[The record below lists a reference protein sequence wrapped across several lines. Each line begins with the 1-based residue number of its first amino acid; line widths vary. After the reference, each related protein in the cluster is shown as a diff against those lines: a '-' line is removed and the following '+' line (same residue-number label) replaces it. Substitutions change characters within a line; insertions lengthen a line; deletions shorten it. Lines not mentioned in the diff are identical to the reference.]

1 MTQGA
6 DMHTKN
12 GLSKPCSLRLG
23 HTKSFAGMVIGVLGC
38 FSAWGGQVIAHRPS
52 PPLGYTDVV
61 RETRKHE
68 NFAVSE
74 RPTANKVVFRKVRLN
89 LKPVFDNA
97 ARFHVKKK
105 DHINF
110 ICSESEVGFNGGD
123 VVATVTSD
131 QGQKKGVH
139 IYRLDRCAAKK

>member
-12 GLSKPCSLRLG
+12 GRSKPCSLRLG
-23 HTKSFAGMVIGVLGC
+23 HTKPFAGMVIGVLGC
-38 FSAWGGQVIAHRPS
+38 FSAWGGHANTYRPS
-52 PPLGYTDVV
+52 PPLGYSDVV
-61 RETRKHE
+61 TETRKHE

-74 RPTANKVVFRKVRLN
+74 RPTANKVVFRKVRLD
-89 LKPVFDNA
+89 LKPVSKDSA
-97 ARFHVKKK
+97 IFHVKKK
-105 DHINF
+105 DNINF